1 MLSKAVRVQNK
12 NLVKAA
18 VVSFH
23 LLCIFL
29 PLHSQRSNPISSFFT
44 RVDRKRILGFRP
56 QHPNHFP

>member
-23 LLCIFL
+23 LFL
-29 PLHSQRSNPISSFFT
+29 LTFCLYTRNDLIRFHPSS
-44 RVDRKRILGFRP
+44 RIDRKRILGFNP